1 MMRRRPEDR
10 VGRYLDAVLRRR
22 RPPRFRATD
31 DEREAIAAA
40 SELASARPG
49 ADLPDP
55 AFVERLARRLRAEL
69 EPRPARPTLLNRRAL
84 LQTAGAS
91 AAAAVAGAVLDH
103 VVVGDMVSQ
112 QSATLV
118 PSQGSWR
125 PVAAL
130 SQVPAGQVLPVST
143 GSMQVLVVNDGG
155 RIRALSGVCTHL
167 GCTLQPN
174 PAAGRLDCPCHRT
187 TFSLSGRVLDYQ
199 LARSP
204 GDLPGVESRVR
215 NGQIEV
221 FVV

>member
-1 MMRRRPEDR
+1 MRRRPENR
-10 VGRYLDAVLRRR
+10 VGRYLDALLKRR
-22 RPPRFRATD
+22 RPARFKATD
-31 DEREAIAAA
+31 EEREAIAAA
-40 SELASARPG
+40 SELASSRPG

-69 EPRPARPTLLNRRAL
+69 EPRPARPSLLNRRAL

-103 VVVGDMVSQ
+103 VVVGGMVAQ
-112 QSATLV
+112 QAATLI

-143 GSMQVLVVNDGG
+143 GSMQVLVVNEGG

-167 GCTLQPN
+167 GCTLQPS
-174 PAAGRLDCPCHRT
+174 AAPGRIDCPCHRT
-187 TFSLSGRVLDYQ
+187 AFSLSGKVLDYQ
-199 LARSP
+199 LPRSP
-204 GDLPGVESRVR
+204 GDLPEVESRVR
-215 NGQIEV
+215 DGQIEIFAV
-221 FVV
+221 

>member
-1 MMRRRPEDR
+1 MRWRPENR
-10 VGRYLDAVLRRR
+10 VGRYLDALLKRR
-22 RPPRFRATD
+22 RPARFKATD
-31 DEREAIAAA
+31 EEWEAIAAA
-40 SELASARPG
+40 SELASSRPG

-69 EPRPARPTLLNRRAL
+69 EPRPARPSLLNRRAL

-103 VVVGDMVSQ
+103 VVVGGMVAQ
-112 QSATLV
+112 QAATLI

-167 GCTLQPN
+167 GCTLQPS
-174 PAAGRLDCPCHRT
+174 AAPGRIDCPCHRT
-187 TFSLSGRVLDYQ
+187 AFSLSGKVLDYQ
-199 LARSP
+199 LPRSP
-204 GDLPGVESRVR
+204 GDLPEVESRVR
-215 NGQIEV
+215 DGQIEIFAV
-221 FVV
+221 